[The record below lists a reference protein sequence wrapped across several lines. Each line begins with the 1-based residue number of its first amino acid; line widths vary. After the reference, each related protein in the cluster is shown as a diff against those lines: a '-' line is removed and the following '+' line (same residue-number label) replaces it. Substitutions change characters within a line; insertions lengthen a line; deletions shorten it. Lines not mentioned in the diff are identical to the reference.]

1 MKTIKLI
8 CLAIISV
15 IAVYGL
21 FAAALYIYGK
31 SPFYN
36 AELRKI
42 WKELNEMNG
51 VTVQNIWGHHDLSLE
66 EISAAITIEGKGE
79 MVLNNLSKDV
89 YDYPQ
94 RVIISQI
101 GNYSFT
107 WYAYN
112 GGVGQS
118 IDIGTGTCG
127 AALNQLIGVHINTVS
142 DVINHYDRI
151 YQVIDSLKRHQELN
165 HFVTDNYEFY
175 LLIKDEKAKQQDP
188 IYCLVDVE
196 DDFEFARTL
205 TWERNDNSWEKSP
218 EPQ

>member
-42 WKELNEMNG
+42 RKELNEMDG
-51 VTVQNIWGHHDLSLE
+51 VTVQNIWGHHDLALE

-89 YDYPQ
+89 YDYPS
-94 RVIISQI
+94 RVDISQI

-107 WYAYN
+107 WYSYN
-112 GGVGQS
+112 GGVGHS
-118 IDIGTGTCG
+118 IDIGTGPDG
-127 AALNQLIGVHINTVS
+127 AALNQLIGVQLNTVS
-142 DVINHYDRI
+142 DVIKHYDRI
-151 YQVIDSLKRHQELN
+151 YQVIDSLNHYPELN

-175 LLIKDEKAKQQDP
+175 LLIKEEKAKQQDP

-205 TWERNDNSWEKSP
+205 TWERNDNYWKNTDN
-218 EPQ
+218 